1 MKVFHVSSILQLCRF
16 LAKCSDFFHWFV
28 SSHLKRVE
36 YNPNFPVLE
45 FLGLFCKYTFKQPG
59 VDSFCVCLDTWGVFL
74 DHLIMMSSDTYG
86 RHSPPSNNHYERYK
100 GILVSMME
108 SVLKKLQLHYNI
120 DELREIDDDAAYDDV
135 RIIFLTIQYCS
146 LCS

>member
-1 MKVFHVSSILQLCRF
+1 MVPFKPFFFICFVSILLVCRF
-16 LAKCSDFFHWFV
+16 LAKCSDFFYWFV

-100 GILVSMME
+100 GVLISMME
-108 SVLKKLQLHYNI
+108 SVLKKIQLHYNI
-120 DELREIDDDAAYDDV
+120 DELREVDDDTVDDDV
-135 RIIFLTIQYCS
+135 R
-146 LCS
+146 